1 MKKIILFIIFGMAI
15 IIFWKKFFL
24 FENDQLKIKKIEKM
38 IEYNEKEQVLKYIEE
53 NFPDLEKVEE
63 KDRIVIYNVLE
74 QIYVS
79 KTDYAKASEMGIKA
93 IKIAEKL
100 GENDIYRKIS
110 IEMALLFK
118 RMGGFDSATKFLN
131 QVLNTKGKNKKKDA
145 DLEVYALLNLIEI
158 EFEKNR
164 VDLVEKNIEKIKKYR
179 KDFSE
184 EDFNDILILVDI
196 NLAKCALEKKEILKA
211 EEYLK
216 IAEKKLEKDKEE
228 YYHEKEIPLKISKSD
243 LLLMKGEKEKSKE
256 ILSSLL
262 EYAKK
267 EKNKYLELKIYR
279 KLEKIETDVNKK
291 NNYLENILKIID
303 EEKNGMYKNY
313 SKTIKSLIEAE
324 IEIESE
330 YKIKIRVYIGLFIGF
345 LSLSGLIIYLGKLKY
360 ISEKDGLTGLYNR
373 KKFDEIYRKLLNQK
387 KYFSLIV
394 LDVDNFK
401 KINDTYGHSFGDYV
415 LIEEASVLKKI
426 CQKEKKIKIFRYGG
440 EEFVIL
446 GIGIEKKV
454 IKNLAENIRRG
465 IEENKWE
472 NGIKVTV
479 SIGVSN
485 SDESRKVF
493 EDADK
498 KLYIS
503 KTTGKNRVT
512 I

>member
-1 MKKIILFIIFGMAI
+1 MKKIILFIVFGIAI
-15 IIFWKKFFL
+15 IFLEKNFFL
-24 FENDQLKIKKIEKM
+24 FENNQVKIKKIEKM
-38 IEYNEKEQVLKYIEE
+38 IDRNEKEQALKYIEE
-53 NFPDLEKVEE
+53 NFPDLEKVKEN
-63 KDRIVIYNVLE
+63 DRIVIYNILE

-118 RMGGFDSATKFLN
+118 RMGGIDSATKFLN
-131 QVLNTKGKNKKKDA
+131 QVLNTKSKNKDP
-145 DLEVYALLNLIEI
+145 DLEVYALLNLIEL
-158 EFEKNR
+158 EFEKDR
-164 VDLVEKNIEKIKKYR
+164 IDLVEKNIDKIKKYQ
-179 KDFSE
+179 KYFKE
-184 EDFNDILILVDI
+184 EDYNDILILLDI
-196 NLAKCALEKKEILKA
+196 NLAKCALVKKDISKA
-211 EEYLK
+211 EEYSK
-216 IAEKKLEKDKEE
+216 IAEKRLEEDKEE
-228 YYHEKEIPLKISKSD
+228 YYHEKEIPLKMLKSD
-243 LLLMKGEKEKSKE
+243 LVLIKGEKEKSKE
-256 ILSSLL
+256 ILISLL

-279 KLEKIETDVNKK
+279 KLEKIETDISKK
-291 NNYLENILKIID
+291 NEYLENILKIID

-330 YKIKIRVYIGLFIGF
+330 YKIKMRVYRGLFIGF
-345 LSLSGLIIYLGKLKY
+345 LSLSGLIVYLGKLKH
-360 ISEKDGLTGLYNR
+360 ISEKDGLTALYNR
-373 KKFDEIYRKLLNQK
+373 KKFDEIYGKLLKQN

-415 LIEEASVLKKI
+415 LIEKANILKKI
-426 CQKEKKIKIFRYGG
+426 CKKERGIKIFRYGG
-440 EEFVIL
+440 EEFVIIVV
-446 GIGIEKKV
+446 GMEKKSV
-454 IKNLAENIRRG
+454 KKLAESIRKG

-472 NGIKVTV
+472 NGVKVTV
-479 SIGVSN
+479 SIGISN
-485 SDESRKVF
+485 SDESKKVF
-493 EDADK
+493 EDADE

-503 KTTGKNRVT
+503 KTTGKNKVT